1 MIRRPPISTR
11 LTHSFPTRRSSDLAS
26 AASITG
32 LWGDAAQTVALLQA
46 AIQGLPGPAGT
57 PGTNGVDGIDGT
69 DGKLVEFVWQ
79 RAAAAPPA
87 PAGNG
92 IPAGWSD
99 DPPAGADPLWMS
111 KAKQG
116 LDGTL
121 VAGETW
127 STPIRHNGTD
137 RAAGLSVSPPAK
149 SFLLAC

>member
-92 IPAGWSD
+92 IRSEEHTSELQSLMRISYAVFC
-99 DPPAGADPLWMS
+99 L
-111 KAKQG
+111 KKTKQ
-116 LDGTL
+116 
-121 VAGETW
+121 
-127 STPIRHNGTD
+127 PICFEQIHNT
-137 RAAGLSVSPPAK
+137 
-149 SFLLAC
+149 

>member
-79 RAAAAPPA
+79 RAAAAPTA

-99 DPPAGADPLWMS
+99 DPPAGADSLWLS
-111 KAKQG
+111 QAKQN
-116 LDGTL
+116 LHVTPS
-121 VAGETW
+121 AGATG
-127 STPIRHNGTD
+127 SPPIRTYGRSAD
-137 RAAGLSVSPPAK
+137 RVAVQDVDKTRS
-149 SFLLAC
+149 

>member
-46 AIQGLPGPAGT
+46 AIQGLAGPAGT
-57 PGTNGVDGIDGT
+57 PGTDGVDGIDGT
-69 DGKLVEFVWQ
+69 DGKLVEFVWK
-79 RAAAAPPA
+79 RAATVPAA

-99 DPPAGADPLWMS
+99 DPPVGSAPLWMS
-111 KAKQG
+111 KSSEARRVGKEG
-116 LDGTL
+116 
-121 VAGETW
+121 V
-127 STPIRHNGTD
+127 STCRS
-137 RAAGLSVSPPAK
+137 RRSP
-149 SFLLAC
+149 